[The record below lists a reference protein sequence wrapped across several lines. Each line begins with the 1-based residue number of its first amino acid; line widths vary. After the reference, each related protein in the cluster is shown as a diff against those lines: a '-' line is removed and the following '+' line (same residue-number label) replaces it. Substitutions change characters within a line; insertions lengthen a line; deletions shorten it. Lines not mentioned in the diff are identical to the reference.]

1 MKIIILLIWTI
12 ETLVTEY
19 SHVEAG
25 MKRAKDK
32 NKDLKKLLTE
42 QEFEIEHLKRQDAEL
57 RLILSQYDSELHS
70 AKEKERNLLEEVR
83 RINSEN

>member
-1 MKIIILLIWTI
+1 
-12 ETLVTEY
+12 
-19 SHVEAG
+19 